1 MEDLDGMDPLDS
13 PSESALRERERK
25 YRALVETTGT
35 GYVILDVEGRVV
47 DANQEYLRLTGRRT
61 LPEILGSR
69 VTDWTAPHDLAR
81 NADEVRRCLERGW
94 VRNLEIEYVTPAGD
108 FLPIEINA
116 TVLETPEGPR
126 ILTLCKDISER
137 RKVEHSLREMENLF
151 QLFMEHSPAYVFF
164 KDAEL
169 RPIRLSRNFE
179 EMLGRP
185 LDQALGRTMDELF
198 PPELAKGMIED
209 DRRALEHNALVK
221 VDEELGGKYYT
232 TIKFPVAQEGKPP
245 FLAGFT
251 IDITERKRAEMALRE
266 SEARFRVIFEQS
278 TVGMVI
284 VSAEGRFLQANPAFQ
299 AFLGYSEAELQGL
312 TIRDITHPRFIEAD
326 LANVG
331 ACVRGEVPY
340 YQIEKVYLRKDG
352 QAIWGRLHAT
362 LLRDES
368 GQPRHLVAIV
378 EDISERKVAEES
390 LRKSEERFRSLF
402 QSMIEGVAIHE
413 VVYDASGEPI
423 DYRIL
428 DVNPAY
434 EKHTGL
440 SAAMCKGMLASE
452 AYGGNA
458 PPYLAEY
465 SAVARDGRP
474 YSFETYYPP
483 LERHFQISVFC
494 PQPGA
499 FATVFEDITERKR
512 NEAERRRLEAEVQ
525 HVQQLESLGSLA
537 GGVAHDMNNV
547 LQAIQGMASVLKVK
561 FDQEPAIAS
570 GLDIILN
577 ASNRGRN
584 LVKNLTDFARKGLQ
598 EPAVLDLNLLVRKEV
613 ELLEHTTLR
622 RIELQMELGEPLPPI
637 LGDPSA
643 VSNALMNLCVNAIDA
658 MPEKGTLRFTTR
670 GLEDGFVM
678 LVVEDTGE
686 GMPPEVQARAAEPF
700 FTTKPMGKGTGL
712 GLSSVYGTMK
722 AHGGSMELQSE
733 EGKGTRV
740 TLRFPAVKAAPAP
753 EPIASPAGPKVVEP
767 LKIMLIDDDALIRDT
782 FPDLMEVLGH
792 QVVASAPNGQEGLRL
807 VEEGLEVDVI
817 VLDQSMPGLSGIET
831 LTRLRAMGAE
841 LPVVFCTGRLDD
853 SVKAQVAVHVGVWT
867 LMKPYSLKDIRPI
880 LDAVALAHRA

>member
-1 MEDLDGMDPLDS
+1 MIVADMDGME
-13 PSESALRERERK
+13 PSLTGSAPEERERK
-25 YRALVETTGT
+25 YQALVETTGT
-35 GYVILDVEGRVV
+35 GYVILDAEGRVL
-47 DANQEYLRLTGRRT
+47 DANQEYLRLTGRRA

-69 VTDWTAPHDLAR
+69 VMDWTAPHDLAR
-81 NADEVRRCLERGW
+81 NADEVRKCLKQGW
-94 VRNLEIEYVTPAGD
+94 VRNLEIDYVTPEGV
-108 FLPIEINA
+108 LRPIELNA
-116 TVLETPEGPR
+116 TVLDTSEGPR

-151 QLFMEHSPAYVFF
+151 QLFMDHSPAYVFF

-185 LDQALGRTMDELF
+185 LEEALGRTMDELF

-209 DRRALEHNALVK
+209 DRCVLENNTLVR
-221 VDEELGGKYYT
+221 VDEELGGNYYT
-232 TIKFPVAQEGKPP
+232 TIKFPVAQEGKPS

-251 IDITERKRAEMALRE
+251 IDITDRKRAEMALRE
-266 SEARFRVIFEQS
+266 SEERFRVIFEQA

-284 VSAEGRFLQANPAFQ
+284 VSTEGRFLQANPAFQ
-299 AFLGYSEAELQGL
+299 AFLGYSETELQGL
-312 TIRDITHPRFIEAD
+312 TIREITHPQFIEVEI
-326 LANVG
+326 ANVL
-331 ACVRGEVPY
+331 ACVRSEIPY
-340 YQIEKVYLRKDG
+340 YQTEKIYLRKDG
-352 QAIWGRLHAT
+352 RAIWGRLHAT
-362 LLRDES
+362 LLRDAS
-368 GQPRHLVAIV
+368 GQPRHMVAMV
-378 EDISERKVAEES
+378 EDISERKAAEES
-390 LRKSEERFRSLF
+390 LRQSEERFRSLF

-413 VVYDASGEPI
+413 VVYDAGGEAI

-434 EKHTGL
+434 ERHTGL
-440 SAAMCKGMLASE
+440 HATMCKGRLASE
-452 AYGGNA
+452 VYVGSA

-465 SAVARDGRP
+465 SAVAGDGRP

-483 LERHFQISVFC
+483 LERYFQISVFRT
-494 PQPGA
+494 QPGS

-561 FDQEPAIAS
+561 FDREPAIAS

-613 ELLEHTTLR
+613 ELLEHTTLH

-643 VSNALMNLCVNAIDA
+643 ISNALMNLCVNAIDA
-658 MPEKGTLRFTTR
+658 MPEKGTLRFRTR
-670 GLEDGFVM
+670 GLDDGFVM
-678 LVVEDTGE
+678 LVVEDTGQ

-740 TLRFPAVKAAPAP
+740 TLRFPAVEAAPAP
-753 EPIASPAGPKVVEP
+753 EPIESPARSEMAEP
-767 LKIMLIDDDALIRDT
+767 LKIMLIDDDSFIRDS

-792 QVVASAPNGQEGLRL
+792 RVVASAPNGQEGLRL

-831 LTRLRAMGAE
+831 LNRLRAVRAE

-853 SVKAQVAVHVGVWT
+853 SVKAQVAVHAGVWT